1 MQSSGKYANSKY
13 KSPNCGT
20 GFAWSMG
27 AGQQANM
34 PRLGQL
40 VIICLGGRRRSLN
53 KCVDL
58 LGADDESRRRWMLVI
73 VADCI
78 WGRVLGW
85 ETSGNEIVWHGRW
98 TAFAYYQQRCPVQ
111 CPAPLT
117 NHKCI
122 FIRLKRL
129 YVNMCIACYEP
140 RWLPVYCP
148 WYSVQSSAG

>member
-1 MQSSGKYANSKY
+1 
-13 KSPNCGT
+13 
-20 GFAWSMG
+20 MG
-27 AGQQANM
+27 ASQQANM

-53 KCVDL
+53 KYVDH
-58 LGADDESRRRWMLVI
+58 LGADDGDGGGWSSWLIAYEEEYL
-73 VADCI
+73 
-78 WGRVLGW
+78 GERVPC
-85 ETSGNEIVWHGRW
+85 NEIVWHGRW